1 MSGFCQRSNELPDV
15 MTMVTRLPAID
26 DPRQTDSNDTDYHP
40 VQHYT
45 NLRTLLFGTDLGE
58 LAERRADTI
67 DRVWG
72 VVMEA
77 GYPEAAVTLLALAD
91 GTVSIYLSTG
101 GGLTGLGDYEHIH
114 NASQRLIRLAAEFS
128 VACERMREFPLP
140 RKGHTRIYLLTYT
153 GPVGLDV
160 DESDVGR
167 EFGAAPLFER
177 GHELMAMIRNFG
189 EQLALERS
197 GHRTGTPASH

>member
-1 MSGFCQRSNELPDV
+1 MSGFCKRSNELPDV
-15 MTMVTRLPAID
+15 TTMAMRLPAIE
-26 DPRQTDSNDTDYHP
+26 DPRKTDPKDADYRP

-58 LAERRADTI
+58 LAERRPDTL

-77 GYPEAAVTLLALAD
+77 GYPEAVVTLLALAD

-128 VACERMREFPLP
+128 VACEPMREFPLP
-140 RKGHTRIYLLTYT
+140 RKGHTRICLLTYT
-153 GPVGLDV
+153 GPVGLDI
-160 DESDVGR
+160 DESDLNR
-167 EFGAAPLFER
+167 ESGTAPLFER

-197 GHRTGTPASH
+197 GHRAGTPASH

>member
-1 MSGFCQRSNELPDV
+1 MD
-15 MTMVTRLPAID
+15 TRLPTID
-26 DPRQTDSNDTDYHP
+26 DLRKTDSENADYSP

-45 NLRTLLFGTDLGE
+45 NLRTLLFGADLG
-58 LAERRADTI
+58 AIGERRADTI

-101 GGLTGLGDYEHIH
+101 GGLTGLGDYEHIQ
-114 NASQRLIRLAAEFS
+114 NASQRLIRLAAEFA
-128 VACERMREFPLP
+128 VAGEPMREFPLP
-140 RKGHTRIYLLTYT
+140 RKGHSRIYLLTYT
-153 GPVGLDV
+153 GPVGLDL
-160 DESDVGR
+160 DESDSTSVLGIT
-167 EFGAAPLFER
+167 PLFER

-189 EQLALERS
+189 EQLTLANS
-197 GHRTGTPASH
+197 GHRSGTPASH